1 MSEVI
6 PLSVGFG
13 HGGECLEGV
22 ILAWAQGNTYI
33 CTISLAPSR
42 RPRSQCL
49 NSAMTNIEIKAYCQD
64 LGRAEKNLNALGA
77 GPAGTFHQRDTY
89 FRVKEGRLKLRQI
102 GPDEAHLIYYR
113 RENLPGPKRSDYDL
127 AFTSDPEAMRNM
139 LCQVLGTWI
148 EVEKTRQVWLWENVR
163 IHLDDVKGLGQFVEL
178 EAVSEEKELE
188 ESHARVETLMRALEI
203 SSDQLIAES
212 YSDLLAAGAAQV
224 S

>member
-1 MSEVI
+1 
-6 PLSVGFG
+6 
-13 HGGECLEGV
+13 
-22 ILAWAQGNTYI
+22 
-33 CTISLAPSR
+33 
-42 RPRSQCL
+42 
-49 NSAMTNIEIKAYCQD
+49 MTNIEIKAYCQD

-89 FRVKEGRLKLRQI
+89 FKIREGRLKLRQI

-127 AFTSDPEAMRNM
+127 AFTSDPEALRNM
-139 LCQVLGTWI
+139 LCQVLGAWI
-148 EVEKTRQVWLWENVR
+148 EVEKIRQVWLWENVR
-163 IHLDDVKGLGQFVEL
+163 IHLDDVKDLGQFVEL
-178 EAVSEEKELE
+178 EAVTEEKKLE

-203 SSDQLIAES
+203 RDDQLIGES